1 MGISG
6 ESYYDA
12 DRDDVDDDDDDP
24 DEDDMILTDQKWK
37 LLVTFMPM
45 MTAEGETFQALTYR
59 SANDICPIIAYICP
73 IIAYNRTSIVASFAP
88 ILVEDYS
95 WRII

>member
-1 MGISG
+1 MMDTAWTRLGISG

-12 DRDDVDDDDDDP
+12 DRDDVDDP

-37 LLVTFMPM
+37 LLVIFTPM

-59 SANDICPIIAYICP
+59 SARDICPIIG
-73 IIAYNRTSIVASFAP
+73 
-88 ILVEDYS
+88 L
-95 WRII
+95 

>member
-1 MGISG
+1 MDTAWTGLGISG

-59 SANDICPIIAYICP
+59 SANNICPIIV
-73 IIAYNRTSIVASFAP
+73 YNRTSIVASFAP
-88 ILVEDYS
+88 ILVKLYD
-95 WRII
+95 

>member
-12 DRDDVDDDDDDP
+12 DRDDVDDDDDDDDP

-59 SANDICPIIAYICP
+59 SASNICPIK
-73 IIAYNRTSIVASFAP
+73 AYNRTSIVASFAP
-88 ILVEDYS
+88 ILVEDYT
-95 WRII
+95 WQII

>member
-12 DRDDVDDDDDDP
+12 NHDDVDDDDDDP

-37 LLVTFMPM
+37 LLVIFMPM

-59 SANDICPIIAYICP
+59 SARDICPIIAN
-73 IIAYNRTSIVASFAP
+73 NRTSIVASFAP

>member
-12 DRDDVDDDDDDP
+12 NHDDVDDDDDDP

-37 LLVTFMPM
+37 LLVIFTPM
-45 MTAEGETFQALTYR
+45 MTAEGETFQAMMVMMVVIWMAMALR
-59 SANDICPIIAYICP
+59 WNLIIG
-73 IIAYNRTSIVASFAP
+73 N
-88 ILVEDYS
+88 L
-95 WRII
+95 

>member
-1 MGISG
+1 MMDTAWTELGISG

-12 DRDDVDDDDDDP
+12 DRDDVDDP

-37 LLVTFMPM
+37 LLVIFTPM

-59 SANDICPIIAYICP
+59 SARDICPIIG
-73 IIAYNRTSIVASFAP
+73 
-88 ILVEDYS
+88 L
-95 WRII
+95 